1 MTLQVVSI
9 NRNKL
14 EVYNTMHETF
24 FDEIVNLLC
33 KEKKPDAM
41 KEILT
46 ELFTQSELETL
57 TLRWAL
63 MRELSDG
70 ATQRDIA
77 SRYNISLCKITR
89 GAKLLKDD
97 TSQMHK
103 IFIKKKEK
111 KK

>member
-1 MTLQVVSI
+1 
-9 NRNKL
+9 
-14 EVYNTMHETF
+14 MHETS

-33 KEKKPDAM
+33 KEKKPEAM
-41 KEILT
+41 KEILS

-77 SRYNISLCKITR
+77 TRYNISLCKITR

-111 KK
+111 KKSS